1 MTALGVTF
9 QNKSVGLWITG
20 LTLGIL
26 CTMWYSSHIGKEMMQ
41 RHAPLINA
49 AMEIKLET
57 TTSHLWFEEIISG
70 DPNVKIDTVWEHLA
84 EAEWYARAM
93 LEGGENSEGRFI
105 ALDDAKLR
113 RDIEEF
119 LTTLSDFRNTIRQ
132 RLESQ
137 SVSGVG
143 SDIDQYFDN
152 QFERLITSADMVE
165 TNLQQFMKDQFQRFR
180 IIQSLLMVLIV
191 ILGVILLVKVRHY
204 ESKRNDDLTILNQN
218 KLELENHRQHLE
230 QLVEDRTEKLT
241 RALQQAEV
249 ANLAK
254 STFLANMSHEI
265 RTPMNAIIGLTHL
278 LQRAPLE
285 PEQVKSLGRID
296 ESAGHLLSIIDD
308 ILDISKIEAGKLQLE
323 YLDFNLNA
331 ILDHIQ
337 SFIEEQIGHKDLRV
351 EVDRGDTPVWLR
363 GDPVRLRQALLNYSG
378 NAIKFTQRG
387 SIILRVRELEKEGQ
401 DILLRFE
408 VQDSGIG
415 IKPGKLSQLFGDFV
429 QADAS
434 TTREYGGSGL
444 GLAITSRLVQLMG
457 GETGVESELGHGSTF
472 WFTARLGL
480 GQAGSATPLPDQ
492 NVNAELQLQT
502 HCAGSRILLVEDNLI
517 NREVAV
523 ALLSNVGLL
532 VDSAEDGVVALK
544 MIQDTAYDLVLMDV
558 QMPRM
563 DGLEATRLIRCM
575 TDSATKAATDTAR
588 LPILAMTA
596 NVFVE
601 DRQHCLEAGMND
613 FVAKPFEPKDLFA
626 KLVKWLPK
634 QDPVKPVETSQD

>member
-1 MTALGVTF
+1 M
-9 QNKSVGLWITG
+9 
-20 LTLGIL
+20 
-26 CTMWYSSHIGKEMMQ
+26 
-41 RHAPLINA
+41 
-49 AMEIKLET
+49 
-57 TTSHLWFEEIISG
+57 
-70 DPNVKIDTVWEHLA
+70 
-84 EAEWYARAM
+84 
-93 LEGGENSEGRFI
+93 
-105 ALDDAKLR
+105 
-113 RDIEEF
+113 
-119 LTTLSDFRNTIRQ
+119 
-132 RLESQ
+132 
-137 SVSGVG
+137 
-143 SDIDQYFDN
+143 
-152 QFERLITSADMVE
+152 
-165 TNLQQFMKDQFQRFR
+165 
-180 IIQSLLMVLIV
+180 
-191 ILGVILLVKVRHY
+191 
-204 ESKRNDDLTILNQN
+204 
-218 KLELENHRQHLE
+218 NHRQHLE

-296 ESAGHLLSIIDD
+296 DSAGHLLSIIDD

-323 YLDFNLNA
+323 YLDFNLDT
-331 ILDHIQ
+331 ILDHIR
-337 SFIEEQIGHKDLRV
+337 SFIHEQIGHKDLRV

-457 GETGVESELGHGSTF
+457 GEAGVESELGHGSTF
-472 WFTARLGL
+472 WFTAWLGL
-480 GQAGSATPLPDQ
+480 GQAGSATPLPDP

-517 NREVAV
+517 NREVAE

-588 LPILAMTA
+588 SRA
-596 NVFVE
+596 
-601 DRQHCLEAGMND
+601 
-613 FVAKPFEPKDLFA
+613 
-626 KLVKWLPK
+626 
-634 QDPVKPVETSQD
+634 SQLL